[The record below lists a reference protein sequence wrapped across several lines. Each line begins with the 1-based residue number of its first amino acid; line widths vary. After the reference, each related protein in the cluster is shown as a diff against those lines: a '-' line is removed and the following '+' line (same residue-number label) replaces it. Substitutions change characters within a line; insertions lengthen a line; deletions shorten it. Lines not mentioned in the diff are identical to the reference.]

1 MDQTTEIN
9 SVFWIGTSVMFLF
22 AFGIIFLVLFYQ
34 NYFLKMK
41 RNEADLL
48 LKASLES
55 ENKERIRIAA
65 DLHDGVSGD
74 LNAIKNYIVIL
85 ERINTLDVNQEIFKE
100 IRESISAALENTRL
114 ISYKLMPPLLETV
127 GLVATI
133 EDYFEQL
140 SRKTHI
146 SFTVSCKEETFILP
160 AYASYELY
168 RVIQEFTT
176 NMIKYGAVRNCLVVF
191 YRLEGTIY
199 IEIVDD
205 GQSYD
210 FVSLLHKSKGTGI
223 KNINSR
229 LKVIEAVLQQREV
242 VEGNHFVISLKKQL

>member
-1 MDQTTEIN
+1 
-9 SVFWIGTSVMFLF
+9 MFLF

-48 LKASLES
+48 LKTSLES

-74 LNAIKNYIVIL
+74 LNAIKNYILIL
-85 ERINTLDVNQEIFKE
+85 ERTKTIDINNEIFKE
-100 IRESISAALENTRL
+100 IRESIAAALENTRL

-133 EDYFEQL
+133 EDYFEHL
-140 SRKTHI
+140 SRKTQI
-146 SFTVSCKEETFILP
+146 SFAVSCKEETFVLP
-160 AYASYELY
+160 TYSSYELY

-176 NMIKYGAVRNCLVVF
+176 NMIKYGAVSNCLVVF
-191 YRLEGTIY
+191 YKLEETMY
-199 IEIVDD
+199 IEITDD
-205 GQSYD
+205 GHAFD
-210 FVSLLHKSKGTGI
+210 FMNLLQNSKGAGI

-242 VEGNHFVISLKKQL
+242 LEGNHFVISLNKTHDTNLS